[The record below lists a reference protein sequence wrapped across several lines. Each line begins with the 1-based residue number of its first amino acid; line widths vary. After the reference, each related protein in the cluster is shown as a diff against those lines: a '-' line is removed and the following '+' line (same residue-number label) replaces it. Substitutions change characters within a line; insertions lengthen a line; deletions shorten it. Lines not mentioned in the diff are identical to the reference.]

1 MERIAFDSHKGYT
14 LCSVEDER
22 GKILQEQRIEHER
35 GAIQTFLAGFAA
47 GTPVAVETIGNW
59 YWIIEEIEAAGL
71 TPRLVHARKAKLMM
85 GCLNKTDRLDVRG
98 LNRLQATL
106 AKYDL
111 SIKGVSDFFG
121 KMGRLLPWPWR
132 VTWPRPVTGF

>member
-1 MERIAFDSHKGYT
+1 MERIAFDSHKRYI

-35 GAIQTFLAGFAA
+35 GAIQTFLAGFAV

-71 TPRLVHARKAKLMM
+71 TPRLVHARKAKVMM
-85 GCLNKTDRLDVRG
+85 EGGQRHL
-98 LNRLQATL
+98 
-106 AKYDL
+106 
-111 SIKGVSDFFG
+111 
-121 KMGRLLPWPWR
+121 W
-132 VTWPRPVTGF
+132 